1 MTILES
7 DIKFVTTQVMDDV
20 PEGGGAPTAN
30 VIADGA
36 SNAVFKDVS
45 AVDRARGDVSIM
57 KIAATIQTL
66 NTDTA
71 LGGLVI
77 ISRAP
82 ADPNVSP
89 ALFYTGDFFDRRA
102 SIQNRIEA
110 YTSPGEEFNGYMLS
124 NHVQGQRSLQ
134 IFQRPGAT
142 PPTVNG
148 TLQISGGGKTE
159 YVRVSDVSIEQRTYS
174 YSNGGAFVDYAAQ
187 VCVCELV
194 DGLKNDYTGTPANR
208 LFERSS
214 TAAAVNKMLVANASK
229 FYGIAKLV
237 APVSTGDLS
246 AQVNTIN
253 TQLVPSATTEIPLTD
268 MSAAGSSTTLVAS
281 GSGTV
286 SLTTGVAFGPN
297 AIIGFGNPAYPGSLS
312 VATSAG
318 TLTDDG
324 GRLKLGALT
333 IGAVNYAGGSMTF
346 ASDAPAIG
354 GNKTITF
361 RPAGAPIELADS
373 ASIAVTVESRRIN
386 YPLTILP
393 PPAPARCAWPTA
405 PAATGMNWPTTEAGA
420 CRAPVPASAA
430 GRWIS

>member
-82 ADPNVSP
+82 LDPNVSP

-110 YTSPGEEFNGYMLS
+110 YTSPGEEFNGFMLS

-148 TLQISGGGKTE
+148 TLQISGGG
-159 YVRVSDVSIEQRTYS
+159 
-174 YSNGGAFVDYAAQ
+174 
-187 VCVCELV
+187 
-194 DGLKNDYTGTPANR
+194 
-208 LFERSS
+208 
-214 TAAAVNKMLVANASK
+214 
-229 FYGIAKLV
+229 
-237 APVSTGDLS
+237 
-246 AQVNTIN
+246 
-253 TQLVPSATTEIPLTD
+253 
-268 MSAAGSSTTLVAS
+268 
-281 GSGTV
+281 
-286 SLTTGVAFGPN
+286 
-297 AIIGFGNPAYPGSLS
+297 
-312 VATSAG
+312 
-318 TLTDDG
+318 
-324 GRLKLGALT
+324 
-333 IGAVNYAGGSMTF
+333 
-346 ASDAPAIG
+346 
-354 GNKTITF
+354 
-361 RPAGAPIELADS
+361 
-373 ASIAVTVESRRIN
+373 
-386 YPLTILP
+386 
-393 PPAPARCAWPTA
+393 
-405 PAATGMNWPTTEAGA
+405 
-420 CRAPVPASAA
+420 
-430 GRWIS
+430 